1 MHPQDG
7 HGVTRPSLEG
17 TDVLIVGD
25 AGSFALAMA
34 GRAVAIAQLDP
45 GPSLERKLRSIR
57 CGVVVVVLPSGG
69 PESIATV
76 AQLRRE
82 RPGIRAVLVDPADDP
97 TQRLL
102 ALEAG
107 FDEAMPHEVEVP
119 EAAARIAIQLDRA
132 RGAVPTRLPVGT
144 GVELDLTSR
153 ALRRG
158 GRFVHLRPLEF
169 RLLEELARAPG
180 RPLSRAMLMDRAWGS
195 VPSAGS
201 RTIDVHIRWLRE
213 KVERDPDRPVHLLTV
228 RGVGYQLE
236 PMDPDQPLTGPGSPS
251 ETSVVSDG

>member
-1 MHPQDG
+1 M
-7 HGVTRPSLEG
+7 
-17 TDVLIVGD
+17 
-25 AGSFALAMA
+25 
-34 GRAVAIAQLDP
+34 
-45 GPSLERKLRSIR
+45 
-57 CGVVVVVLPSGG
+57 
-69 PESIATV
+69 
-76 AQLRRE
+76 
-82 RPGIRAVLVDPADDP
+82 LVDPAEDP
-97 TQRLL
+97 AHRLL

-107 FDEAMPHEVEVP
+107 FDEAMRLEPDDPEV
-119 EAAARIAIQLDRA
+119 AARVAIQLDRA
-132 RGAVPTRLPVGT
+132 RDAMPTRLPVGT

-195 VPSAGS
+195 APPAGS

-236 PMDPDQPLTGPGSPS
+236 PIDPDEP
-251 ETSVVSDG
+251 VVRSAAAGL

>member
-7 HGVTRPSLEG
+7 LRVTQPFPDES
-17 TDVLIVGD
+17 DVVIIGD
-25 AGSFALAMA
+25 AGSFALTTS
-34 GRAVAIAQLDP
+34 GWGTGVVRLAQ
-45 GPSLERKLRSIR
+45 GPSLERSLRAIR
-57 CGVVVVVLPSGG
+57 CGVIVVVLPSGG
-69 PESIATV
+69 PESIPAV

-107 FDEAMPHEVEVP
+107 FDEAMPLHVDVP
-119 EAAARIAIQLDRA
+119 EVAARVAIQLDRA
-132 RGAVPTRLPVGT
+132 RGAAPTRLPVGT
-144 GVELDLTSR
+144 GVELDLASR

-180 RPLSRAMLMDRAWGS
+180 RPLSRALLMDRAWGS
-195 VPSAGS
+195 APPAGS

-236 PMDPDQPLTGPGSPS
+236 PMDPEEAVIEAGS
-251 ETSVVSDG
+251 TAL